1 MALGY
6 CEAILFHQKYL
17 TLNNTPE
24 NKITP
29 AGLIK
34 MLLEKGAQV
43 NIPNGLHLNDEAGH
57 IRDIRLKAYTR
68 TTPEDMSNST
78 GCDINVIP
86 AYAETTIDTTSIT
99 SYGIHFNNST
109 IARYCN
115 EASEMIR
122 VNGAPTPFMREHLA
136 YLAASMNGFI
146 GKINQTLL
154 SQVAWGVNQ
163 VSGSNAAVAVNFNN
177 DSTVNDFGEGW
188 TKVLSDYAANEGQ
201 DRPLVVGSGLI
212 NSAVIQSMIPAMTQY
227 ADLNNNAAAGT
238 IDYYYDLYAAAALGT
253 NQFGVFQPGTIGLV
267 QLDRW
272 KGFQAARI
280 ANSTF
285 WNMAMP
291 FSLPG
296 GDGLMG
302 NFFFDVQLKEID
314 CEQEIQV
321 GYETQTVSTGY
332 QLLLSKRYAL
342 WQIPADSYKAADRL
356 TGNRGSLRYTA
367 TNS

>member
-1 MALGY
+1 MVLGY
-6 CEAILFHQKYL
+6 CEALLYHQKYL

-29 AGLIK
+29 VGLTK

-43 NIPNGLHLNDEAGH
+43 NVPDGLNLNDQAGH
-57 IRDIRLKAYTR
+57 IKDIRLKAYTR
-68 TTPEDMSNST
+68 TTPEQMGST
-78 GCDINVIP
+78 TACDIDVIP

-99 SYGIHFNNST
+99 SFGIHFNNST

-136 YLAASMNGFI
+136 YLAAAMNGFI

-154 SQVAWGVNQ
+154 SQVVWGTNQ
-163 VSGSNAAVAVNFNN
+163 VNGLNTATTVNFND
-177 DSTVNDFGEGW
+177 DSTVNNFGEGW
-188 TKVLSDYAANEGQ
+188 TKVLSDYAQNEGQ
-201 DRPLVVGSGLI
+201 GTPLVIGSGLI
-212 NSAVIQSMIPAMTQY
+212 NSAMIQAMIPAMTQY
-227 ADLNNNAAAGT
+227 ASVNNNAAAGMA
-238 IDYYYDLYAAAALGT
+238 DYYYDLYAGAAWGT

-272 KGFQAARI
+272 KGFQATKLG
-280 ANSTF
+280 NSTF

-291 FSLPG
+291 FALPG
-296 GDGLMG
+296 AEELFG

-314 CEQEIQV
+314 CEQEITV
-321 GYETQTVSTGY
+321 GYETETVSTGY

-342 WQIPADSYKAADRL
+342 WQIPANSYQAADRL